1 MDKERGGL
9 NSVKFSN
16 TTLPEI
22 IPESRLFS
30 HNESQKS
37 SEFSFKERNQRLL
50 STEDLASKR
59 NDVNSAPKLTY
70 IPKAQRLKNL
80 EETKKKEQ
88 NEAIRNEESLK
99 RKRRELLE
107 KSERQKEY
115 ERREAQ
121 KMKEAERRN
130 EERERRRER
139 EERERKERSQMPMNS
154 DLAHLNLLKLPESEV
169 REELI
174 EKELEQIRL
183 HYLGLNK
190 EKKKILKPSE
200 KFKTIFNFEWDES
213 EDTTKFENNPIY
225 QDRPEPQLLFG
236 RGFRAGID
244 VREQRKKNNFYDQ
257 LSKKRA
263 ELPQTAPKEPESTIK
278 TIKDEV
284 PTIYH
289 QLNTIKYIESDMLS
303 NHWTKKKLSE
313 MTERDWRIFREDFE
327 IYIKGGRVPPPIR
340 TWAESPLPWELLEAI
355 KKAGYIKPTPIQMQA
370 IPIALEMRD
379 LIGIAVT
386 GSGKTAAFVLP
397 MLTYVKKLPPLD
409 DETSLDGP
417 YALILAP
424 SRELALQIYDETVK
438 FSAFCSCRSVAVVG
452 GRNAESQ
459 AFELRK
465 GCEIII
471 GTPGRVKDCLDRAY
485 TVLSQCNY
493 VILDEADRMIDMGFE
508 DVLKYILDCI
518 PSTNL
523 KDRDESSALEQ
534 ELSTKAGHRRY
545 RITHMFSATMPPA
558 VEKLTKRYLRA
569 PAFISIG
576 DVGGG
581 KTSITQQLDFVQE
594 SKKTR
599 HLEETLETL
608 EPPIIIFV
616 NLKKNTD
623 VITKHITK
631 IGYRAVSLHGGKT
644 QESREDALNKFKS
657 GAYDILVATDVVGR
671 GLDVEGIKVVINYDM
686 PKDIQTYTHRIGR
699 TGRAGLKGL
708 SISFVTDADVDL
720 FYDLKQLLIS
730 TDNIVPLELSQH
742 PASKVKPNQPHRNIT
757 K

>member
-1 MDKERGGL
+1 MNKEREVL

-16 TTLPEI
+16 TTAPEI
-22 IPESRLFS
+22 IPESKLFP
-30 HNESQKS
+30 NKESQNSGIS
-37 SEFSFKERNQRLL
+37 SKNSLETSFRERNSRLL
-50 STEDLASKR
+50 SVEDLLHKR
-59 NDVNSAPKLTY
+59 NDVNSIPKLTY
-70 IPKAQRLKNL
+70 ISKAQRLKNL
-80 EETKKKEQ
+80 EESKKREQ
-88 NEAIRNEESLK
+88 LEAIQNQERLK
-99 RKRRELLE
+99 RKRKELLE
-107 KSERQKEY
+107 QSERQKEH
-115 ERREAQ
+115 ERRELQ
-121 KMKEAERRN
+121 KMKEVERRN
-130 EERERRRER
+130 EERERRER
-139 EERERKERSQMPMNS
+139 EELERKERSQMPVNS

-190 EKKKILKPSE
+190 EKKKVLKPSE

-244 VREQRKKNNFYDQ
+244 VREQRKKNNFYDE
-257 LSKKRA
+257 LSRKRA
-263 ELPQTAPKEPESTIK
+263 ELPQTTPKPPEPTPKHEEES
-278 TIKDEV
+278 EV
-284 PTIYH
+284 
-289 QLNTIKYIESDMLS
+289 LS

-417 YALILAP
+417 YALVLAP

-452 GRNAESQ
+452 GRNAETQ

-523 KDRDESSALEQ
+523 KDRDESSALQQ

-581 KTSITQQLDFVQE
+581 KTSITQRLDFVQE

-623 VITKHITK
+623 VIAKHITK
-631 IGYRAVSLHGGKT
+631 IAVSLHGGKT
-644 QESREDALNKFKS
+644 QESREDALNNFKS
-657 GAYDILVATDVVGR
+657 GVYDILVATDVVGR
-671 GLDVEGIKVVINYDM
+671 GLDVEGIKCVINYDM

-720 FYDLKQLLIS
+720 FYDLRQLLIS